1 MPTAPDVNSPEY
13 WYQRAKEARHV
24 AERMTDQTT
33 KQMML
38 GAAADCD
45 WFAVRAAM
53 RCIDELFVRRLIN
66 GS

>member
-1 MPTAPDVNSPEY
+1 
-13 WYQRAKEARHV
+13 
-24 AERMTDQTT
+24 MTDQAT

-45 WFAVRAAM
+45 WFVVRVAM
-53 RCIDELFVRRLIN
+53 RSVEELFARRVIK